1 MTATASRPATDGRV
15 WIGVDVGTS
24 MAKAAAFDVAGD
36 LIAVASR
43 PVPLLHPGPAR
54 VEQDPEVIVGSV
66 QAVIAEVCGAI
77 GNHRPELVALTG
89 QGDGCWLFDDQGIPV
104 RTAISWMDGRASSI
118 LAEWT
123 ENGVCDAM
131 FGENGNMMFPGAPA
145 PILAWLD
152 RNEPDTLDRA
162 ATAGYIKDLLLQR
175 FTGLRATDG
184 SDASLPFGSLVTG
197 EDYSSEVL
205 RLTGLGHRADLLA
218 PVVRPLPSAPL
229 TAIGSGATTLVPGTP
244 VVAAPYD
251 IPACVIGSG
260 VLSPGDGL
268 LIAGTTLACSVL
280 VDSVDLG
287 GPKAG
292 MTITMPQPDRWLRV
306 MAAMVGTASLD
317 WALGILDVPF
327 TALNALVE
335 STPAGSNGVEV
346 LPFLAPSGE
355 RAPFVDP
362 AARAQFTG
370 LSLTSSRGDMVRAL
384 CEGLAYAAR
393 SCFEEAGLTGDVYV
407 CGGGARSLAWMQII
421 ASVLGRPV
429 FLAKEGEVGA
439 RGAVLAAADALGT
452 PLDAELWTGP
462 HQVVEPRPA
471 EVKLYE
477 DRYERFLRHLDSA
490 RALWVR

>member
-1 MTATASRPATDGRV
+1 MTSTSMTHQRV

-24 MAKAAAFDVAGD
+24 MAKAAAFDVSGE
-36 LIAVASR
+36 LLAVASR
-43 PVPLLHPGPAR
+43 PVPLSHPGQAR

-66 QAVIAEVCGAI
+66 QAVLAEVCAAV

-89 QGDGCWLFDDQGIPV
+89 QGDGCWLFDASGVPV
-104 RTAISWMDGRASSI
+104 RTAISWMDGRAASI
-118 LAEWT
+118 LAEWE
-123 ENGVCDAM
+123 ENGTSDAM
-131 FGENGNMMFPGAPA
+131 FAENGNIMFPGAPA

-152 RNEPDTLDRA
+152 RNEPEVLDRA

-175 FTGLRATDG
+175 FTGVRATDAT
-184 SDASLPFGSLVTG
+184 DASLPFGSLTAG
-197 EDYSSEVL
+197 EDYSAEVL
-205 RLTGLGHRADLLA
+205 RLTGLTHRAGLLA
-218 PVVRPLPSAPL
+218 PIQLPLPSGTL
-229 TAIGSGATTLVPGTP
+229 TVGGAGATTLVPGTP
-244 VVAAPYD
+244 ILAAPYD

-260 VLSPGDGL
+260 MLEPGDGL

-280 VDSVDLG
+280 TDEVDLS

-317 WALGILDVPF
+317 WALKILDVPF
-327 TALNALVE
+327 SSLNALLE
-335 STPAGSNGVEV
+335 DTAPGSNGVEV

-370 LSLTSSRGDMVRAL
+370 LSLTSTRGDMIRAL
-384 CEGLAYAAR
+384 CEGLAYSAR
-393 SCFEEAGLTGDVYV
+393 SCFEAAGLTGDVYI
-407 CGGGARSLAWMQII
+407 CGGGSRSIAWMQIF

-439 RGAVLAAADALGT
+439 RGAILAAAEAIGA
-452 PLDAELWTGP
+452 PLDAEIWTGP
-462 HQVVEPRPA
+462 HRVVEPDA
-471 EVKLYE
+471 TAVKLYAAGY
-477 DRYERFLRHLDSA
+477 DRFGRHLSA
-490 RALWVR
+490 AKALWMR